1 MATNEISN
9 IIVIVDSEG
18 LRCYPMTTGECV
30 TVKFGAGE
38 VKEDINL
45 DELLNKI
52 FTRVTTDILPED
64 NVTADIGSST
74 KKFSYIYAK
83 KLLVEEVE
91 ASIIKGTTKI
101 QGKAIVADE
110 QVQINGITLTKNSS
124 SGRLS
129 PSVGVEGAVWN

>member
-18 LRCYPMTTGECV
+18 LRCYPMTTGECI

-45 DELLNKI
+45 DELLDEI

-74 KKFSYIYAK
+74 KKFNFIYAK

-124 SGRLS
+124 GRLS